1 MLTMR
6 LAWLIKAVKNT
17 GELCMRPQWIPNKT
31 CARSTDPEHCV
42 CFCIR
47 EKKMECWMCHTFLL
61 IQLSLSCLL
70 HQSVSPGTPPKKNN
84 YKLLF
89 HSNTFF
95 TFLLW
100 QRQTAKW
107 CSISSLPRQRSLV
120 MWVGTR
126 DQHAG
131 EGNDLKS
138 LKCKTEVKK
147 LPQCWQCCFVLFF
160 NFASS
165 VKSPNMVLV

>member
-47 EKKMECWMCHTFLL
+47 EKKMECWMCQHFCWSNYHCPVSSIRVFL
-61 IQLSLSCLL
+61 QEP
-70 HQSVSPGTPPKKNN
+70 HRKKNN

-120 MWVGTR
+120 MWIGTR

>member
-17 GELCMRPQWIPNKT
+17 GELCMRAQWIPNKT
-31 CARSTDPEHCV
+31 CARGTDPEHCV
-42 CFCIR
+42 CFWVLNVSHISVDPIIIFLSPPS
-47 EKKMECWMCHTFLL
+47 ECFSRNPTE
-61 IQLSLSCLL
+61 
-70 HQSVSPGTPPKKNN
+70 KNN

-100 QRQTAKW
+100 QRQTAKR
-107 CSISSLPRQRSLV
+107 CGISSLLRQRSLL
-120 MWVGTR
+120 MWIGTR
-126 DQHAG
+126 DQHH
-131 EGNDLKS
+131 LKS

-165 VKSPNMVLV
+165 VKSPNMALV